1 MSLTRLPFAALLLAS
16 VAALAPPP
24 AAQAA
29 AVFDSGVEAGEID
42 GAVNAYPGANELATQ
57 FAVAVDVTVG
67 GATLIGTSSAPGA
80 FTLSFYQTATGL
92 PQTTPT
98 HRVTATSWTE
108 TAAGGYTSYALSFST
123 VTLTAGTWWFS
134 AVADSEWA
142 WGRDAHV
149 TTSPIAYRQ
158 AGDGNGWG
166 GYNGTMAFSLEEADA
181 SAVPLPAALPLLGA
195 GVAGLAL
202 IARRR
207 KA

>member
-1 MSLTRLPFAALLLAS
+1 MSLTRLPLAAVLLAS

-42 GAVNAYPGANELATQ
+42 GAVDAYAGANELATQ

-108 TAAGGYTSYALSFST
+108 TAAGGYTSYAISFSDI
-123 VTLTAGTWWFS
+123 TLTAGTWWFS
-134 AVADSEWA
+134 AVADSTWA
-142 WGRDAHV
+142 WGWDADV
-149 TTSPIAYRQ
+149 TASPIAYRQ
-158 AGDGNGWG
+158 VGDVNPWG
-166 GYNGTMAFSLEEADA
+166 GYNGTMAFSLEESDA

-195 GVAGLAL
+195 GVAGLVL